1 MHWKRRMENSTREF
15 MFLLYGLNDTRTN
28 NNIYFAFGLVAY
40 IMTLFINGMLIAT
53 IILEK
58 TLHEPMYLFICNL
71 FANGI
76 CGSSAFYPKILV
88 DLLADTH
95 VISYIGCFAQVIAI
109 FSYAFSEL
117 TCLTVMSF
125 DRYVA
130 ICKPLEYH
138 SLMTLQKVRNLL
150 LFTWTFTLLQTSVG
164 AVLTSRLPLCG
175 NVIDKLYCSNWDIV
189 KLSCIDVT
197 VNNVYGYVLTFFQIL
212 QAAIIVV
219 SYVQIVKASL
229 RSKTGRVK
237 FMQSCFPHLITL
249 ISFTVS
255 LIFDVMYARY
265 GKIQGQQALRNILAM
280 QFVVV
285 PPLLN
290 PLIYGIKL
298 TQIRQGFLKMYVYRH
313 KAVRPS

>member
-1 MHWKRRMENSTREF
+1 MENSTQEF

-28 NNIYFAFGLVAY
+28 KNIYFAFGLVAY

-58 TLHEPMYLFICNL
+58 KLHEPMYLFICNL

-95 VISYIGCFAQVIAI
+95 VISYVGCYVQVYII
-109 FSYAFSEL
+109 FSYAFCEL
-117 TCLTVMSF
+117 TCLTVMSV

-138 SLMTLQKVRNLL
+138 SLMTLHMVAKLL
-150 LFTWTFTLLQTSVG
+150 VFNWTFTLLRTSIG
-164 AVLTSRLPLCG
+164 AVLTFRLPLCG

-197 VNNVYGYVLTFFQIL
+197 LNSLYGYFQTFFQVS

-219 SYVQIVKASL
+219 SYVQIIKVSL
-229 RSKTGRVK
+229 HSKTGRVK
-237 FMQSCFPHLITL
+237 FMQTCLPHLITL
-249 ISFTVS
+249 FNFIISLF
-255 LIFDVMYARY
+255 FDVMYARY
-265 GKIQGQQALRNILAM
+265 GKLEGQQALRNILAM
-280 QFVVV
+280 EFLVV

-298 TQIRQGFLKMYVYRH
+298 TQIRQGFLKIYIYRH